1 MELKKKFIGSREF
14 YKMVL
19 IVAVPMIIQNG
30 ITNFVSMLD
39 NIMVGQLGT
48 ESMSGVAI
56 ANQLIFVFN
65 LCIFGGISGAGIFC
79 AQFFGAKD
87 HEGVKNAFRF
97 KLIVCAVL
105 CVIFITAFVFWDEQ
119 LISFYLHQS
128 ESSGDLA
135 LTLAEGQKY
144 LRIMLLG
151 LIPFAINNAYAGTLR
166 ETGETMVPMRA
177 GVAAVAVNFT
187 FNWLLIFGNMGF
199 PRLGVEGA
207 AIATVMSRFVETF
220 IIVTWTHRH
229 TERNVFAVGLYRH
242 FSIPAALSAHII
254 RKGWPL
260 LLNETLYSFGMTFIT
275 QCYSTRGLSAIAA
288 YNISS
293 TLSNLFKIV
302 LYASGNSIAIIVGN
316 RLGAGKMKEARDA
329 DNKLIAASVGL
340 CVIIGGLLLL
350 VAPLFPAIYN
360 TTADVKELATI
371 FLRISAV
378 FLPVQAFT
386 HACYFTLRAGGKT
399 FITFLFDS
407 VFIWCII
414 LPPAFITSRFTAIN
428 VISIYA
434 MVQALELVKAAF
446 GFVLVKRGDWMANI
460 VLPDSGK

>member
-97 KLIVCAVL
+97 KLIVCAAL

-151 LIPFAINNAYAGTLR
+151 LVPFAINNAYAGTLR

-177 GVAAVAVNFT
+177 GIAAVAVNFT

-207 AIATVMSRFVETF
+207 AIATVMSRFVETA
-220 IIVTWTHRH
+220 IIVTWTFPIISLSLRAP
-229 TERNVFAVGLYRH
+229 TIVRR
-242 FSIPAALSAHII
+242 LSALWL
-254 RKGWPL
+254 RLSP
-260 LLNETLYSFGMTFIT
+260 MTKT
-275 QCYSTRGLSAIAA
+275 QP
-288 YNISS
+288 
-293 TLSNLFKIV
+293 
-302 LYASGNSIAIIVGN
+302 SGTV
-316 RLGAGKMKEARDA
+316 
-329 DNKLIAASVGL
+329 
-340 CVIIGGLLLL
+340 
-350 VAPLFPAIYN
+350 
-360 TTADVKELATI
+360 
-371 FLRISAV
+371 
-378 FLPVQAFT
+378 
-386 HACYFTLRAGGKT
+386 
-399 FITFLFDS
+399 
-407 VFIWCII
+407 
-414 LPPAFITSRFTAIN
+414 
-428 VISIYA
+428 
-434 MVQALELVKAAF
+434 
-446 GFVLVKRGDWMANI
+446 
-460 VLPDSGK
+460 